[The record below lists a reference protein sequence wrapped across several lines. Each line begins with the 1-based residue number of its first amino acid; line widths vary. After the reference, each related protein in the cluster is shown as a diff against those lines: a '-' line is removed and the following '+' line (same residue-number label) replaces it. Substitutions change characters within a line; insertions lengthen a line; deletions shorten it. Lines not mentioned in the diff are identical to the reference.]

1 MKSNQV
7 KNCTFVFD
15 TIVTKFESPNVQIK
29 YPKKLQVTL
38 TFNNKTVD
46 LTASRINVTEFKVG
60 SSTEF
65 EEDPTKLRKNLEKC
79 GIPISVK
86 YNGRALGTGQIIL
99 PNTITD
105 SIVDQMTDLMISEKC
120 QIEEKGEEVGTV
132 EVLCRLIIKCE
143 DKPK

>member
-1 MKSNQV
+1 MKSNQL

-15 TIVTKFESPNVQIK
+15 TIVTKFEAPNVQIK
-29 YPKKLQVTL
+29 DPKKLQVTL

-65 EEDPTKLRKNLEKC
+65 EEDPAKLRKNLEKC